1 MTDNLY
7 LIFPQHVG
15 LCPWFSPTRIID
27 APIKDEIKVNDFLGL
42 GLVPVDRVGEAF
54 ELAVTEQR

>member
-1 MTDNLY
+1 MIL
-7 LIFPQHVG
+7 PQHVG

-42 GLVPVDRVGEAF
+42 GLVPVERVGEAF